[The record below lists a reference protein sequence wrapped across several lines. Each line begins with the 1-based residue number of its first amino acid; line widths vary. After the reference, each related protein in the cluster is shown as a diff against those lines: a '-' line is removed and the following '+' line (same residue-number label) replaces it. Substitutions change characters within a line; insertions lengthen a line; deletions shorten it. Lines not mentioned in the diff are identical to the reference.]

1 MEKAVKSSPEYI
13 MDENHFKDFE
23 YEFDYCIIHDKND
36 IGYFSGTLTSALA
49 EFMVFKDNESFMHF
63 LAVLIQSKIL
73 IPVGIC
79 PPGQNTQNIIKI
91 PDCKND
97 CFLYMKNANVV
108 PIIKFG
114 DKTRFFS
121 AFGSIREIHSIAHN
135 HMFLYIGFETAYKWI
150 KKHRKEI
157 DVIALDNF
165 SKHEYS
171 WYIET
176 DDFIKQI
183 DKFKK
188 FAKNYSGKN
197 LVADLYNISLQK
209 HMPK

>member
-79 PPGQNTQNIIKI
+79 PPGQNTQTIIKI
-91 PDCKND
+91 FVHSLCNRVSNIYINSFYTS
-97 CFLYMKNANVV
+97 FLRRIYNSN
-108 PIIKFG
+108 
-114 DKTRFFS
+114 FFITS
-121 AFGSIREIHSIAHN
+121 N
-135 HMFLYIGFETAYKWI
+135 
-150 KKHRKEI
+150 
-157 DVIALDNF
+157 
-165 SKHEYS
+165 
-171 WYIET
+171 
-176 DDFIKQI
+176 
-183 DKFKK
+183 
-188 FAKNYSGKN
+188 
-197 LVADLYNISLQK
+197 
-209 HMPK
+209 